1 MTTKKTAAPRAITR
15 KQFEQLAAFRYQL
28 RQFLRFSEN
37 VSREHGVTPIQYQLM
52 LQIRGYPERD
62 FATVGELAERLQT
75 RHNAMVS
82 LITRCEALDL
92 VERTRSETD
101 GRAVHVSLTKK
112 GLRIL
117 DRLAP
122 LHHAELRALREVLMP
137 PET

>member
-1 MTTKKTAAPRAITR
+1 MTTKKTDASRAITR

-62 FATVGELAERLQT
+62 FASVGELAERLQT

-101 GRAVHVSLTKK
+101 GRAVHISLTKK